1 MPDGTEAEAAY
12 MFDTDTGELVQVGG
26 EGQITAEEID
36 LIKGIM
42 EHAAE
47 VNEADEEE
55 AEDA

>member
-1 MPDGTEAEAAY
+1 

-26 EGQITAEEID
+26 EGHITAEEID
-36 LIKGIM
+36 LIKGMM

-55 AEDA
+55 AEEA